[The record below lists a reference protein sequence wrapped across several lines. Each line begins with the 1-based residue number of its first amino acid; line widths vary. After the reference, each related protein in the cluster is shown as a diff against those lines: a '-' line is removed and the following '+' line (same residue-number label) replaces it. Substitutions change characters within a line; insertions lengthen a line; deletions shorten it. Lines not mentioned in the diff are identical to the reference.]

1 MRNPFHSPPMWL
13 ATVAVAVL
21 GSVTATSPAFAG
33 PVGKPALA
41 LGDGGFT
48 ARQLVSSDFGV
59 TQGWRVDQHPRFLA
73 DINGDGLAD
82 IVGFAP
88 EGTWPAVAVGSGG
101 FTQRQLASSAFGVTQ
116 VWRVDQHP
124 RLLAVLTGAARP
136 ASVGFAGPVA
146 WPALALGDGGFTERQ
161 LVSSDF
167 GVTQGWRVD
176 QHPRFLA
183 DINGDGLADIVG
195 FGLEGTW
202 TALAQRNGR

>member
-48 ARQLVSSDFGV
+48 ARQLVS
-59 TQGWRVDQHPRFLA
+59 P
-73 DINGDGLAD
+73 
-82 IVGFAP
+82 
-88 EGTWPAVAVGSGG
+88 
-101 FTQRQLASSAFGVTQ
+101 
-116 VWRVDQHP
+116 
-124 RLLAVLTGAARP
+124 
-136 ASVGFAGPVA
+136 
-146 WPALALGDGGFTERQ
+146 
-161 LVSSDF
+161 DF

-202 TALAQRNGR
+202 TALARGDGGFTERRLVSPDFGVTQGWRVDQHPRFLADINGDGLADIVGFGLEGTWTALALGNGGFTERQLVSP